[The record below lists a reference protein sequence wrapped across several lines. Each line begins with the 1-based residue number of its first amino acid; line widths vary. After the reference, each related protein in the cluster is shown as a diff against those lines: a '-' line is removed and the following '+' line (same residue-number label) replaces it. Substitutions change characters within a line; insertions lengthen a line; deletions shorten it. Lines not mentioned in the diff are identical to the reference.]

1 MFHCKALSALSLVLA
16 LSAAPAFADDK
27 HHPAGSPPAATTAPQ
42 PMQGMGQG
50 TQSGMAGMGQGGMQG
65 MPMMGMREGAA
76 QQPGMPMMGGMMCG
90 MMQGGMA
97 GMGQGSGGG
106 MPMMAGRTEGRIAF
120 LKAELKITD
129 TQLALWNAVADAIRT
144 NAKSAIPMM
153 DTMNKASLPERLA
166 AREKSL
172 TAQAEASRKVKG
184 AVDLL
189 YAALSDEQ
197 KKTADEIL
205 MSAMGMM

>member
-1 MFHCKALSALSLVLA
+1 
-16 LSAAPAFADDK
+16 
-27 HHPAGSPPAATTAPQ
+27 
-42 PMQGMGQG
+42 
-50 TQSGMAGMGQGGMQG
+50 MAGQSGMQG
-65 MPMMGMREGAA
+65 MPMMGMRGRE
-76 QQPGMPMMGGMMCG
+76 PSMPMTGGMMCG

-129 TQLALWNAVADAIRT
+129 AQLPLWNAVADAIRA
-144 NAKSAIPMM
+144 NAKSDTPMM
-153 DTMNKASLPERLA
+153 DTMSKGSLPERLV

-172 TAQAEASRKVKG
+172 TAQAEASRKFKS
-184 AVDLL
+184 AVDPL

-197 KKTADEIL
+197 KKAADELL
-205 MSAMGMM
+205 MSSMGMM

>member
-1 MFHCKALSALSLVLA
+1 MCHCKLASALGLVLA
-16 LSAAPAFADDK
+16 LSAAPAVADDK

-50 TQSGMAGMGQGGMQG
+50 TQSGMAGQSGMPG
-65 MPMMGMREGAA
+65 MPMMGMRSRES
-76 QQPGMPMMGGMMCG
+76 QQPSMPMMGGMMCG
-90 MMQGGMA
+90 MMQGGMT

-106 MPMMAGRTEGRIAF
+106 MPVMAGRTEGRIAF

-129 TQLALWNAVADAIRT
+129 TQLPLWNAVADAIRA
-144 NAKSAIPMM
+144 NAKSAMPMM
-153 DTMNKASLPERLA
+153 DTMSKGSLPERLA

-172 TAQAEASRKVKG
+172 TAQAEASRKFKG
-184 AVDLL
+184 AVDPL